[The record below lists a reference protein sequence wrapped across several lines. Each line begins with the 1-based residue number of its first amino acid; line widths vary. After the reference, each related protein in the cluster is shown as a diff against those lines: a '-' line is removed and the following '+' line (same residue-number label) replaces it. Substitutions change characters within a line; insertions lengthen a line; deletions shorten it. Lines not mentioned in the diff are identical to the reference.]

1 MCTGEVPEYKNTRNL
16 LDYLKELLIDRM
28 TISASPGLYIHVE
41 NILEE
46 EILRTRRELFSTF
59 GICSITEKDLPNPDG
74 PKVNLQ
80 AKIYMPTD
88 CTNNYN
94 FVGRILGPNG
104 STAQCLQQFLGVK
117 IMIRGRGSM
126 RDRTKEEENIGRP
139 NWEHLSDNLHVLIT
153 IEDYENRAKARL
165 EKASEYISLFLQES
179 VKVSG
184 KEDKVKL
191 MQSVELSVRRKE
203 SRSINWPINFIS
215 NIDFPQK
222 TNSVFPKIIRPMNIV
237 NNNRFSPGLFY
248 TSTLQQGRQHFL
260 PLTHPY
266 SHGQLQQHLIDVPT
280 SQSHDKIS
288 ELSRYRHQPHSQH
301 TEVFPSSG
309 ASDLN
314 NATMFLHNDTITL
327 RDFPGYFGS
336 NGQQSPT
343 TTPNLPFGPLAIN
356 YWSCTYSGLSSPNYP
371 IHQSQV
377 NHVDTATNMNYN
389 NGSPYRIHE
398 QCSPDNVVSHNFIN
412 SLPQSNYSTPLVINL
427 QQEQYS
433 QHNRS
438 LQLHG
443 KQLLFNDTTAY
454 SKERQFLTSKTY
466 VNNRYSHRYHNKA
479 SSGSV
484 DNSYKRP
491 QKYSSVDEG
500 NVNSNNNHSNS
511 VGASKQ
517 NNINVVKNRLPKR
530 SSSTATIHYQ
540 PNTNKSIVIG
550 TRNNHC
556 PVLSHHADAVR
567 VNNRIG
573 STIDYCS
580 NKQKYDEDDEINPM
594 RHDEYKRN
602 DFKPKTNH
610 FVGSLP
616 PPPPANTSAT
626 FNNNSSSIQR
636 SVIVTTTTTSTCMSG
651 MKISSQNK
659 KGFSKKFKVIATT
672 SITPTTSATNRSPS
686 GLVIDE
692 VEWPKLG
699 AVVKSECIREA
710 AHQVSCAKNS

>member
-179 VKVSG
+179 VKV
-184 KEDKVKL
+184 
-191 MQSVELSVRRKE
+191 
-203 SRSINWPINFIS
+203 
-215 NIDFPQK
+215 
-222 TNSVFPKIIRPMNIV
+222 
-237 NNNRFSPGLFY
+237 
-248 TSTLQQGRQHFL
+248 GRQHFL